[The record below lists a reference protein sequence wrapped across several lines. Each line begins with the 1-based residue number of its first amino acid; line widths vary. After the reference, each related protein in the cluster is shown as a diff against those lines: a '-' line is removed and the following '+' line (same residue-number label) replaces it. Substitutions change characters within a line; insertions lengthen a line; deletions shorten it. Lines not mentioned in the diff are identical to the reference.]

1 MNSKRVNTSEWFVQR
16 VGISLWFRDC
26 GKARWKLREQ
36 PFIMRHEQY
45 AMNSVCAAP
54 KARKMVARG
63 KALSRAK
70 RVAPGSIANDAAALK
85 ERKK

>member
-1 MNSKRVNTSEWFVQR
+1 MNSKHVNTSEWFVQR

-54 KARKMVARG
+54 KAFSMRSAEG
-63 KALSRAK
+63 AK
-70 RVAPGSIANDAAALK
+70 DGSQGQSAEQSETRLPWINS
-85 ERKK
+85 